1 MTFEAPDETLFPCL
15 GLAKAAFAASH
26 SHPVAL
32 NAANEV
38 AVELF
43 LQGRIP
49 FLDIPRL
56 IEAALTRHAA
66 LKENCGAAEL
76 INADADTRRETL
88 AAANGFTRTMRPA
101 RTHEE

>member
-1 MTFEAPDETLFPCL
+1 
-15 GLAKAAFAASH
+15 
-26 SHPVAL
+26 VAL

-43 LQGRIP
+43 LQGRIQ

-66 LKENCGAAEL
+66 LPEDCGAAEL
-76 INADADTRRETL
+76 INADADTRRATL
-88 AAANGFTRTMRPA
+88 AAAN
-101 RTHEE
+101 